1 MQAATTRI
9 LILVTGALCAQLARA
24 SYLLTHTNSRT
35 MGTFTP
41 DMCVAP
47 ELELQ
52 RMEPKNLTQYVR
64 TPLESVRT
72 RLVED
77 TKASQGHLQLASSR
91 RSLQAVRQHF
101 PSLHE
106 DLIRRIEGL

>member
-1 MQAATTRI
+1 MRLRGLAETC
-9 LILVTGALCAQLARA
+9 ALLCLLSLQRTKA

-35 MGTFTP
+35 IESMTP

-52 RMEPKNLTQYVR
+52 RMQPKNLTQYVR

-72 RLVED
+72 RLMED
-77 TKASQGHLQLASSR
+77 TKAAKQGHLQIASSR
-91 RSLQAVRQHF
+91 RSLQSVSAD
-101 PSLHE
+101 ST
-106 DLIRRIEGL
+106 